1 MSLYYFIKALPFII
15 IAVYPILVLYSFAGP
30 KDLEF
35 IVSESSSESGE
46 SESMAH
52 GHQWFKDDGTFGF
65 VTNRNVRQETVE
77 KMVEIKRVSDLYDKP
92 VQERKAAEM
101 EEEL

>member
-1 MSLYYFIKALPFII
+1 
-15 IAVYPILVLYSFAGP
+15 
-30 KDLEF
+30 
-35 IVSESSSESGE
+35 
-46 SESMAH
+46 MAH